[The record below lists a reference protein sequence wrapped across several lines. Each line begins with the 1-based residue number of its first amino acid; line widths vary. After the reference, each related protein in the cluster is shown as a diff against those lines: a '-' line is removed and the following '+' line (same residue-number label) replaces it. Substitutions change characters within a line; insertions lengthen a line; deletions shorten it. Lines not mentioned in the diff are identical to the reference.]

1 MSQCRWQIKPSPLVA
16 PVGLTIFVICGPTT
30 RSIVTG
36 VFPIMLIW
44 WSPLVCATIRLIL
57 EEFSFQKDPL
67 IMDQPIKNHGVRV
80 TLAAV
85 GINLA
90 LGILYTWSVISKDIP
105 QDWHWSEGDKSWP
118 YAIACLIFSL
128 MMVPAGRLQDRI
140 GPRIVATIGGLLVG
154 IGMILASY
162 TTSFQGYILGFGILA
177 GTGIGFGY
185 ASATPPAVK
194 WFSSKR
200 TGLIAGIVVSG
211 FGLASVYA
219 APLTTWLIGGVSD
232 AMKKNMDWAV
242 DSVFMKWLIGGFGLP
257 NAMLT
262 LGIAFMIVVVGLSQL
277 LVTPP
282 AGFVPA
288 GSVPKLAP
296 GPNAK
301 KEDFT
306 PWEMLRT
313 WQFYLLW
320 FMYTCGAGAGLMVI
334 SKLSAIAKQQVSLD
348 LGFLLVAALA
358 VGNGAGRILAGVL
371 SDKLGRKTTMFG
383 CFVMQ
388 AVLVIILSL
397 AKNDTFLANGLAM
410 ALLSA
415 LIGANYGANLSLFPS
430 ITKDYY
436 GLKNFG
442 VNYGLVFT
450 AWGVG
455 GFMLSL
461 GAGKLYDIYHTF
473 AYAYYGAATLLVLA
487 AIVTFLVNPPR
498 IAHHNN

>member
-1 MSQCRWQIKPSPLVA
+1 
-16 PVGLTIFVICGPTT
+16 
-30 RSIVTG
+30 
-36 VFPIMLIW
+36 
-44 WSPLVCATIRLIL
+44 
-57 EEFSFQKDPL
+57 
-67 IMDQPIKNHGVRV
+67 MDQSVKNHGVRV

-105 QDWHWSEGDKSWP
+105 ADWGWKETEKSWP
-118 YAIACLIFSL
+118 YAVACLVFSL

-154 IGMILASY
+154 AGMILASY
-162 TTSFQGYILGFGILA
+162 TTSFLGYILGFGLLA
-177 GTGIGFGY
+177 GAGIGFGY

-194 WFSSKR
+194 WFSANR

-219 APLTTWLIGGVSD
+219 APLS
-232 AMKKNMDWAV
+232 
-242 DSVFMKWLIGGFGLP
+242 KWLIFTIGLP
-257 NAMLT
+257 NTMLA

-282 AGFVPA
+282 PGYVPF
-288 GSVPKLAP
+288 GSVPKAALGA
-296 GPNAK
+296 NSK
-301 KEDFT
+301 KEDFS

-334 SKLSAIAKQQVSLD
+334 SKLSAIAKQQAGLD
-348 LGFLLVAALA
+348 LGFVLVAALA
-358 VGNGAGRILAGVL
+358 VGNGAGRVLAGVA
-371 SDKLGRKTTMFG
+371 SDKLGRQVTMFG
-383 CFVMQ
+383 CFVVQ

-397 AKNDTFLANGLAM
+397 AKTDTFLANGVLL

-461 GAGKLYDIYHTF
+461 GAGKLYDIHHTF
-473 AYAYYGAATLLVLA
+473 AYAYYGASTLLVLA
-487 AIVTFLVNPPR
+487 AIVTFAVKPPHVM
-498 IAHHNN
+498 HHEEK